1 MRAKIQATLL
11 AMALFLVAGMGMYAL
26 FYFVPGAYENF
37 QNASGLSGELWAP
50 REYVIRMI
58 LVTAVLIFPIYGFV
72 SMVID
77 VQREGDK

>member
-11 AMALFLVAGMGMYAL
+11 ALALFLIACLSVYAL
-26 FYFVPGAYENF
+26 FYFVPGAYVNF
-37 QNASGLSGELWAP
+37 QNFSGITGELCKP
-50 REYVIRMI
+50 RELIIRLI
-58 LVTAVLIFPIYGFV
+58 LLAAVLIFPIYGFV